1 VGHLTATTVRVGA
14 FVSGVRNSL
23 GTFLAN
29 VVEPRQGKARRIY
42 PLRAWMHEVRTDA

>member
-1 VGHLTATTVRVGA
+1 MWRIFALPGGH
-14 FVSGVRNSL
+14 SL